1 VSVAVSSNIENGE
14 WETIDLTAM
23 SVGAWEPTLDLQL
36 WKDHKK
42 LNLFVQR
49 VAQQDNEQVEEIGPQ
64 MVYVLEWDLVGIFI
78 R

>member
-36 WKDHKK
+36 WKEKQE

-49 VAQQDNEQVEEIGPQ
+49 VAQKDNEQSDVIGPQ
-64 MVYVLEWDLVGIFI
+64 MVYVLEWVPFGN
-78 R
+78 